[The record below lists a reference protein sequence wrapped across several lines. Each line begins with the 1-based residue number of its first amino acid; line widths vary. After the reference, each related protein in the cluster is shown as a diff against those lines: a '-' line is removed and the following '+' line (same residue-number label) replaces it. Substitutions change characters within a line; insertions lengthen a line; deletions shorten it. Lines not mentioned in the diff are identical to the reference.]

1 MSDFDFIKAFADVNL
16 LEVEAVGKVVG
27 RVVGVVFEGMI
38 EVGVSEQNAHR
49 IIRGAVAELLRS
61 TLSKP

>member
-1 MSDFDFIKAFADVNL
+1 MSDFDFIKAFADVNI

-27 RVVGVVFEGMI
+27 RVVGVMFEGMI

>member
-16 LEVEAVGKVVG
+16 LEVEAVGK
-27 RVVGVVFEGMI
+27 VVGVVFEGMI

>member
-27 RVVGVVFEGMI
+27 RVVGVLFEGMI

>member
-1 MSDFDFIKAFADVNL
+1 
-16 LEVEAVGKVVG
+16 
-27 RVVGVVFEGMI
+27 MI

-61 TLSKP
+61 TRSTP

>member
-1 MSDFDFIKAFADVNL
+1 MSDFDFIKAFADVNI

>member
-1 MSDFDFIKAFADVNL
+1 MSDFDFIKAFADVNI
-16 LEVEAVGKVVG
+16 LEVEAVGKVIG
-27 RVVGVVFEGMI
+27 RVVGVLFEGMI